1 MEKKYLTTKE
11 AAEYLRISVGRLI
24 RNKKIP
30 YYAPDGTRRRY
41 RLEDL
46 ERWLES
52 GKHN

>member
-41 RLEDL
+41 KIDEL

-52 GKHN
+52 GRKN